1 MAGWQ
6 PVIAF
11 WVLLAL
17 LYDGQ
22 IWWLAHMPGERI
34 NLRQAIA
41 WQSTYYL
48 AWIPFTI
55 LVWRITS
62 NWLPES
68 SGGWSRLILAHVP
81 LFIAVAFCHLFIV
94 AIVAMRFAAEP
105 SSLWNT
111 FMMQVRGRLHL
122 QLLIYTAIAGTGAA
136 LRLHERYRERE
147 LAAVRLQAELT
158 AARLEALRGHLQ
170 PHFLFNSLHSIA
182 SLARTGDTAGVVRL
196 TAALSDLLRHV
207 LDTCDRHLSLADEMQ
222 LVERYLD
229 IQRVRF
235 ADRLNV
241 TVDVAAD
248 AAKARVP
255 GLIVQPLVENALR
268 HGLGPRVAPGS
279 LTVRAVRED
288 GCTRID
294 VEDTGVGLRAGW
306 SIESSG
312 GTGLRNL
319 SSRLSAEFGDRASID
334 VQPRHDGGVRATVRL
349 PYVAS

>member
-1 MAGWQ
+1 MPRWT
-6 PVIAF
+6 PVVAF

-34 NLRQAIA
+34 NVRQAIA
-41 WQSTYYL
+41 WQTTYYL

-68 SGGWSRLILAHVP
+68 SGGWSPLIAKHVP
-81 LFIAVAFCHLFIV
+81 LFIAVAFAHLFIV
-94 AIVAMRFAAEP
+94 AVVALRFAAEP
-105 SSLWNT
+105 ASLWNT

-136 LRLHERYRERE
+136 LRLHERYRDRQ
-147 LAAVRLQAELT
+147 LAAVQLQGELT

-207 LDTCDRHLSLADEMQ
+207 LETGDRHLSLADELQ

-235 ADRLNV
+235 ADRLDV
-241 TVDVAAD
+241 TVDVAPD
-248 AAKARVP
+248 AARARVP

-288 GCTRID
+288 GWTRID
-294 VEDTGVGLRAGW
+294 VEDTGVGLPAGW
-306 SIESSG
+306 SIDSCG

-334 VQPRHDGGVRATVRL
+334 VQPGHGGGVRATVRL
-349 PYVAS
+349 PYITT